1 MFKFIADYHIE
12 IDCLYVIGII
22 LLTLKEIKIKMELV
36 REDIF
41 VFEWYITS
49 NIARISVLS

>member
-41 VFEWYITS
+41 VFEWYIIS
-49 NIARISVLS
+49 NMARISVLS

>member
-41 VFEWYITS
+41 VFE
-49 NIARISVLS
+49 

>member
-36 REDIF
+36 RKDIF
-41 VFEWYITS
+41 VCEWYITS

>member
-22 LLTLKEIKIKMELV
+22 LLTLKEIKVKMELV